1 MNRSKVSILILTLL
15 VACAAPGWAKKL
27 NPNVDL
33 DFRPQQA
40 VAGAEANVTPDMLKR
55 PVTVRVKD
63 LRPGDE
69 LSDIGTRTDDDDRKH
84 TLHANQEVEPFIQA
98 TVEELL
104 EEWGIRSEEGA
115 DLVLEISLVRFSVL
129 ETNQALGAT
138 YNATVRFA
146 AELSGAAEWSGGA
159 TGDATR
165 YGKKFSNA
173 NVNEV
178 LSDALLE
185 ALAALVSEE
194 GLHEAWEQ

>member
-1 MNRSKVSILILTLL
+1 MNRSKASILILTLL
-15 VACAAPGWAKKL
+15 VALAAPSWAKKL
-27 NPNVDL
+27 NPNVEL

-40 VAGAEANVTPDMLKR
+40 VAGAEANVTPNMLKR
-55 PVTVRVKD
+55 PVTVRVED

-84 TLHANQEVEPFIQA
+84 TLHAVNEVQPFVQA
-98 TVEELL
+98 TVDELL
-104 EEWGIRSEEGA
+104 EEWGIRNEEGA

-129 ETNQALGAT
+129 ETNQAVGAT

-194 GLHEAWEQ
+194 GLHEAWE